1 MITDEEFDGFRKAM
15 KEVADKKMRKLS
27 KKLEHWAGIYFG
39 EPVAIIYA
47 RKGAV
52 VETEDGE
59 RCIIEPSGG
68 KPWGKKKDKEP
79 TSK

>member
-39 EPVAIIYA
+39 ERWRSYTQEKA
-47 RKGAV
+47 R
-52 VETEDGE
+52 
-59 RCIIEPSGG
+59 S
-68 KPWGKKKDKEP
+68 
-79 TSK
+79 